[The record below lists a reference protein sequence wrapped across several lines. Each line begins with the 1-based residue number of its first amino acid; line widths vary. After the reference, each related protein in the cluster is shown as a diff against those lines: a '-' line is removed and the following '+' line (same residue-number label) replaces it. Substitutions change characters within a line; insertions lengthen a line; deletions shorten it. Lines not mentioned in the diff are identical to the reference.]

1 MSMGLLWNFIVW
13 AVFGLLAGIVA
24 KFIGRQ
30 PERFDLV
37 GLITTCLLGIL
48 GAVVGGWISSMV
60 LNWDP
65 NTISLAGFAVA
76 VGGALLLLLLYRL
89 FMMAVRKKA

>member
-1 MSMGLLWNFIVW
+1 MSMGMLWNFLVW

-30 PERFDLV
+30 PERFDFV

-60 LNWDP
+60 FNWDI
-65 NTISLAGFAVA
+65 NTISLPGFAVA
-76 VGGALLLLLLYRL
+76 VGGALLLILLYRL
-89 FMMAVRKKA
+89 VMMAVRKKA